1 MRTWKWLAATV
12 VIALSPLE
20 RGWPQAQR
28 QPERLEQPAYHTGP
42 TTFGA
47 TSTGLYGTMSVRT
60 LRRGEWTVGI
70 LWNNFDRDP
79 GDIDI
84 NQVPVTL
91 TLGLTHRLEVFGAV
105 DLIQEVTTRQPF
117 LMSGSSF
124 NIGRFRFGGRGADPI
139 RAFGPP
145 IAGEGVAFFPRTRA
159 PGGGILPSIGAFA
172 GDFPGFG
179 PFDRPSYYNDFPFF
193 PFATDEGA
201 RMSSSGLGNFTV
213 GLKYALS
220 DPDKWI
226 SFGAGGMVRLPSA
239 RNFHALAHGRGA
251 GAVDAGPFLLA
262 SEEVFGGRVRI
273 HQNLGYI
280 FTGDIERGGIRLLDR
295 RDELLMNT
303 GLEFVATR
311 NIVYTGEL
319 NAKVFVGSGTPN
331 LNPINPMDLVLGAR
345 FFLRDGSIQ
354 FGGSWRRLLTAADDR
369 TVFSEDPVQV
379 RLRQGDVNGFV
390 ITLGFGRRQAKVIP
404 PPPNRPPVITALEAD
419 KEQVYDGEPDGF
431 TCRATD
437 PDGDF
442 LLYTWETTAGR
453 IEGSGARVTL
463 NTTGI
468 NPRVG
473 SPPVRVTVTVTV
485 DDGRGGTATASKTIT
500 VLAPVPPPPPPPPP
514 NRPPRIEAIEISVV
528 GTPQVEGQYTDGDVL
543 QVRARASDPD
553 NDPLSYE
560 WSVTGGS
567 LIGSGEQVRLNTG
580 GVTAGPGAPPVNITI
595 SLTVSDGRG
604 GTDSDSRSVIIYAV
618 RRPEPIRAPDL
629 VFRRGSARVTNQH
642 KAVLDDVAER
652 LVQDPRATL
661 IIDAHADRGE
671 PRGIARRRAENAKAY
686 LVQQRGIDPNRIV
699 IRVFDATRPHPS
711 GERRL
716 NPRLELWIVPEGAE
730 IPKPPEPMRRPQ
742 ARGGHDSLSLA
753 RQLVLG
759 GSWARYYASS
769 AVVRADSRRNASAGT
784 RFPGKARSWTVRL
797 RVRGREVTS
806 FSGVRRQ
813 VPM

>member
-1 MRTWKWLAATV
+1 MRKWKWVAATV
-12 VIALSPLE
+12 VIALNPFE
-20 RGWPQAQR
+20 RIWPQAQR
-28 QPERLEQPAYHTGP
+28 QRERIEQPAYHAAP

-60 LRRGEWTVGI
+60 LRRGEWTVGV

-84 NQVPVTL
+84 NQIPVTL
-91 TLGLTHRLEVFGAV
+91 TVGLTNRLEVFGAV
-105 DLIQEVTTRQPF
+105 DLVQEVTTRQPF
-117 LMSGSSF
+117 LLSGSSF
-124 NIGRFRFGGRGADPI
+124 NIGRFRFGGPGADPI

-145 IAGEGVAFFPRTRA
+145 RGGREGVAFFPRTQA

-193 PFATDEGA
+193 PFATDDGA
-201 RMSSSGLGNFTV
+201 RMSSSGLGNFTL
-213 GLKYALS
+213 GMKYALS
-220 DPDKWI
+220 DPDRWI
-226 SFGAGGMVRLPSA
+226 SFGAGGLVRLPSA
-239 RNFHALAHGRGA
+239 RNFHALAQGRGA
-251 GAVDAGPFLLA
+251 GAVDGGPFVLA
-262 SEEVFGGRVRI
+262 SEEIFDGRMRI

-280 FTGDIERGGIRLLDR
+280 FTGDIERSGIRLLDR
-295 RDELLMNT
+295 RDELLMNA
-303 GLEFVATR
+303 GLEFVATK

-319 NAKVFVGSGTPN
+319 NAKVFVGGGTPN
-331 LNPINPMDLVLGAR
+331 LNPVNPLDLVLGAR
-345 FFLRDGSIQ
+345 FYLREGSIH

-419 KEQVYDGEPDGF
+419 KEEVYDSEPDGF

-442 LLYTWETTAGR
+442 LIYTWETTAGR
-453 IEGSGARVTL
+453 IEGSGARVVL

-468 NPRVG
+468 NPRTG

-485 DDGRGGTATASKTIT
+485 DDGRGGTATASKTIS

-514 NRPPRIEAIEISVV
+514 NRPPRIEAIEVSVV
-528 GTPQVEGQYTDGDVL
+528 GTPQVEGQYTDGDIL
-543 QVRARASDPD
+543 QIRARATDPD
-553 NDPLSYE
+553 NDPLTYQ
-560 WSVTGGS
+560 WSVTSGS

-580 GVTAGPGAPPVNITI
+580 GVTAGPGAPPETITI

-604 GTDSDSRSVIIYAV
+604 GTDSDSRSVIVYAV
-618 RRPEPIRAPDL
+618 RRPEPIRAPDI
-629 VFRRGSARVTNQH
+629 VFPRGSARVTNQH

-652 LVQDPRATL
+652 LVQDPRARL

-686 LVQQRGIDPNRIV
+686 LVQKRGINPNRIT
-699 IRVFDATRPHPS
+699 IRVFDDTRPHPS
-711 GERRL
+711 GQRRL

-730 IPKPPEPMRRPQ
+730 IPKPPEPTRRPQ
-742 ARGGHDSLSLA
+742 ARGRRTPLLPLA
-753 RQLVLG
+753 KQLALG
-759 GSWARYYASS
+759 GDWARYSASFQ
-769 AVVRADSRRNASAGT
+769 AASRRSRRPVSARARLAQREGRIVSSLFRPHRT
-784 RFPGKARSWTVRL
+784 RS
-797 RVRGREVTS
+797 
-806 FSGVRRQ
+806 
-813 VPM
+813 